1 MKNNRTKAAVL
12 GGTLAAGAALAL
24 LSPAAP
30 ALAYDSDGM
39 YLHLAVQ
46 SPATLVARG
55 VAIDLFIDV
64 TCNSRYPAYLETVV
78 NERVGSKIVSGNG
91 YTRFECT
98 GSLQRVAVRVVSS
111 TSSPY
116 ARGIAIA
123 TSNLYGCM
131 ESTCGQETDDAT
143 IEITK

>member
-1 MKNNRTKAAVL
+1 LKNNRTKAAVL

-30 ALAYDSDGM
+30 ALAYDFDGM